1 MSALVPLI
9 ILLLPSVW
17 TVLIFRS
24 AVVSLHNAGKTRGEI
39 ENIKT
44 GFSFIQ
50 RLFLLNIKDAAAGTP
65 KYNVYRHNIEKFLFG
80 YLIAVFVLWILVI
93 ISIAAKG
100 IISFVTVLTVIKL
113 LLVDLICV
121 GVYLKFNTVF
131 NKSTKRLNWKW
142 TVKNK

>member
-9 ILLLPSVW
+9 ILLLPSIW

-24 AVVSLHNAGKTRGEI
+24 AIVSLHNAGKTREEI

-50 RLFLLNIKDAAAGTP
+50 RLFLLNIKDATAGTP

-80 YLIAVFVLWILVI
+80 YLIAVFVLWVLVI
-93 ISIAAKG
+93 ISIVAKG
-100 IISFVTVLTVIKL
+100 MTGFVTVLTVIKML
-113 LLVDLICV
+113 LIDLIGA
-121 GVYLKFNTVF
+121 GVYLRFNTVF
-131 NKSTKRLNWKW
+131 NKRTKRFHWKW
-142 TVKNK
+142 TVKN